1 MQKSQLTVFSAAL
14 AVALAIVPRPHIA
27 NAAGMSFGG
36 GAGIGMSGSLGLGST
51 GPRGNSS
58 VGMGSMGATDPG
70 DTVSDGTVDQRSV
83 PAAED
88 AQHGDRRIGNISG
101 TGLRHFVV
109 LSPARA
115 GLPQLDPNIVSALV
129 PVPAI
134 AETPAVQTPADANN
148 TASQDGLPKLAAA
161 GANSS
166 TR

>member
-14 AVALAIVPRPHIA
+14 AVALAIVPRPHIG
-27 NAAGMSFGG
+27 NAAGMSFGAIG
-36 GAGIGMSGSLGLGST
+36 GIGMAGLAGGST

-115 GLPQLDPNIVSALV
+115 SLPQLDPNIVGALV
-129 PVPAI
+129 PIPAI
-134 AETPAVQTPADANN
+134 AETPAVQTAADANK

-161 GANSS
+161 SANSG